1 MSTEPTTPVT
11 LGQLAEATARDTTR
25 TNALLAMTYRGNLP
39 SPCISV
45 CKMDAASGLCQ
56 GCFRTIDEIRLWA
69 GLGDA
74 GKRRV
79 WQLIRERVEAP
90 A

>member
-1 MSTEPTTPVT
+1 MNSEPITPQT
-11 LGQLAEATARDTTR
+11 LAAASSRDTTR

-45 CKMDAASGLCQ
+45 CKMDDASGLCQ
-56 GCFRTIDEIRLWA
+56 GCYRTLDEIRLWA

-79 WQLIRERVEAP
+79 WQLIRQRVEVAP
-90 A
+90 